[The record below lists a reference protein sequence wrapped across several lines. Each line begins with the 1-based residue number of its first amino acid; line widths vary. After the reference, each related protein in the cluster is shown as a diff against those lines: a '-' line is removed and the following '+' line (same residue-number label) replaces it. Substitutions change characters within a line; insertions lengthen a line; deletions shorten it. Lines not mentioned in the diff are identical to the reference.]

1 MAIQRRLIFY
11 INFIK
16 DLNFIPVILA
26 PFLLS
31 YGLTLSDLM
40 LVLASFRLT
49 QMSLAVPMG
58 FLSDYY
64 GPVFTLRLSS
74 GCVLLSILC
83 LTPSH
88 LTLYHFLLFNI
99 LSAISVTLL
108 GASSSKLLKGIEPQG
123 EQFLKNL
130 SWTLSLRRLGI
141 MISGL
146 VASGLLLFLPY
157 GPIVW
162 FQVLLGIVLMF
173 ISFKVD
179 YSLNLKPNPVRIL
192 NHLKQGLSQAP
203 YLQIISTA
211 VVSSTFFI
219 TFDIFMQPL
228 MVQADIPKPLFP
240 FILAFANC
248 TIFLSL
254 NLYRITKKYIY
265 FNYYSSTLI
274 PLIPLVVYILSGS
287 AYTSLGFMVITIL
300 MRPVAVQETVK
311 LVNENP
317 PANQGVN
324 DALVNTFS
332 TGMTAFY
339 SLLLA
344 YCLKHYSLQISTLM
358 VLGTLV
364 VSCLVFFIMKRYFES
379 LVVASSK
386 NV

>member
-1 MAIQRRLIFY
+1 MALQRRLIFY

-16 DLNFIPVILA
+16 DLNFVPVILA
-26 PFLLS
+26 PFLMS
-31 YGLTLSDLM
+31 YGFNLSELM

-49 QMSLAVPMG
+49 QMTLSVPMG

-74 GCVLLSILC
+74 ICVLLSILC
-83 LTPSH
+83 LTPTH
-88 LTLYHFLLFNI
+88 LALYNFLMFNI

-108 GASSSKLLKGIEPQG
+108 GASSSKLLKGIEPHG
-123 EQFLKNL
+123 EKFLKNL

-146 VASGLLLFLPY
+146 IASGLLLFLPY

-162 FQVLLGIVLMF
+162 FQVSLSLVLIF

-179 YSLNLKPNPVRIL
+179 YTLNIKPNPIRIL
-192 NHLKQGLSQAP
+192 NHLKQGLAQAP
-203 YLQIISTA
+203 YLQIVSTA
-211 VVSSTFFI
+211 VVSATFFI

-228 MVQADIPKPLFP
+228 MIQAQIPKPLFP

-248 TIFLSL
+248 TIFISL
-254 NLYRITKKYIY
+254 NLYRVTKKYIH

-274 PLIPLVVYILSGS
+274 PLIPLVVYIFSGS
-287 AYTSLGFMVITIL
+287 AYGALVFMVVTVL

-311 LVNENP
+311 LVNDNP
-317 PANQGVN
+317 SANQGIN

-332 TGMTAFY
+332 TGMTAFF
-339 SLLLA
+339 SLLLG
-344 YCLKHYSLQISTLM
+344 YCLRYYSLQLSTLI
-358 VLGTLV
+358 VLCLLV
-364 VSCLVFFIMKRYFES
+364 TFCGVFFAFKNNYEQQVTHN
-379 LVVASSK
+379 LSK
-386 NV
+386 